1 MSAPQAASTQEA
13 RRRPRPSSDTEG
25 RVLIPVAGFSDAQ
38 DSFWTTAS
46 SSTLAHLREGG
57 EVSVRVKDATSDLL
71 EFSVTN
77 VSSSSAPNLI
87 FVNLTEVGSEWV
99 RPIELLN
106 AEAWRSVLD
115 YRPRTELGKRLVEL
129 RKKVLAEGLP
139 LFDTE
144 DLAREIAERRGTLGV
159 E

>member
-1 MSAPQAASTQEA
+1 M
-13 RRRPRPSSDTEG
+13 
-25 RVLIPVAGFSDAQ
+25 
-38 DSFWTTAS
+38 
-46 SSTLAHLREGG
+46 
-57 EVSVRVKDATSDLL
+57 SVRVKDATSDLL